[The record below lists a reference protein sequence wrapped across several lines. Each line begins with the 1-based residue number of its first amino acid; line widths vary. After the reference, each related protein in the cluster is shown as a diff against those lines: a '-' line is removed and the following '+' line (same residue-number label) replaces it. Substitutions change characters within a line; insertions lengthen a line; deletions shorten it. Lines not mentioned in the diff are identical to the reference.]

1 LLKRHYKLII
11 AIFIFLPLVVFID
24 KVVFSYL
31 EPKAAAAAKKAENA
45 QMLYGAKCAMCHG
58 VKGEGVGGYPK
69 ITGLTKEAA
78 IEKIK
83 THKEGIFGVGVQL
96 RADFATLSEA
106 DKEEIA
112 SLIATLKG
120 E

>member
-1 LLKRHYKLII
+1 MLKRHYKLII

-58 VKGEGVGGYPK
+58 IKGEGSGGYPK
-69 ITGLTKEAA
+69 ITGLTKETALS
-78 IEKIK
+78 KIK
-83 THKEGIFGVGVQL
+83 SHKEGIFGEGVQL

-112 SLIATLKG
+112 SFVATLK
-120 E
+120 

>member
-31 EPKAAAAAKKAENA
+31 EPKAAAAAKKAENT

-58 VKGEGVGGYPK
+58 IKGEGTGGYPK
-69 ITGLTKEAA
+69 IGGLAKEVALS
-78 IEKIK
+78 KIK
-83 THKEGIFGVGVQL
+83 SHKEGIFGEGVQL
-96 RADFATLSEA
+96 RADFTTLSDA

-112 SLIATLKG
+112 SFVATLKG